1 MPLFIV
7 PTPIG
12 NLGDVTLRALE
23 ILRESDAIACEDTR
37 RTLKLLNHYH
47 IHKPLILYHRH
58 NEHSRT
64 NEIMVRLERGDRIAL
79 VSDAGA
85 PGISDPGYVLI
96 STAYSRGVEVDVLPG
111 ANSILPALLMS
122 GIPAGKFFFA
132 GFPEGG
138 EAGISLYLAQ
148 LSRIRAALV
157 FFVAPHDLA
166 RFLCAA
172 NGAFGCRQAAL
183 VREISKVHQESI
195 RGTLP
200 ELIRVCDER
209 EMKGEMVLV
218 VEGASEADENERTS
232 AEEWQK
238 LALEMKKM
246 GIWDKVIANVL
257 FASYGI
263 PRNQVKN
270 FLSREASNIE
280 RER

>member
-1 MPLFIV
+1 MPLFVV

-12 NLGDVTLRALE
+12 NLDDVTVRALE
-23 ILRESDAIACEDTR
+23 TLRGADAIACEDTR
-37 RTLKLLNHYH
+37 RTLKLLNHYR
-47 IHKPLILYHRH
+47 IRKTLISYHRH
-58 NEHSRT
+58 NERART
-64 NEIMVRLERGDRIAL
+64 EEIMVRLERGDKIAL
-79 VSDAGA
+79 VSDAGT
-85 PGISDPGYVLI
+85 PGISDPGHVLI
-96 STAYSRGVEVDVLPG
+96 SAACERGIEVDALPG
-111 ANSILPALLMS
+111 ANAILPALLMS

-132 GFPEGG
+132 GFPEGS
-138 EAGISLYLAQ
+138 EAEISSYLEQ

-166 RFLCAA
+166 RFLAAA
-172 NGAFGCRQAAL
+172 NEAFGDRKAAL

-200 ELIRVCDER
+200 EIIRVCDER

-218 VEGASEADENERTS
+218 VEGASEADERTS

-263 PRNQVKN
+263 PRNRVKN
-270 FLSREASNIE
+270 FLSREASGIE
-280 RER
+280 LEG

>member
-23 ILRESDAIACEDTR
+23 TLREADAIACEDTR
-37 RTLKLLNHYH
+37 RTLKLLNFYG
-47 IHKPLILYHRH
+47 IYKPLISYHRH
-58 NEHSRT
+58 NERSRT
-64 NEIMVRLERGDRIAL
+64 EEIMVRLKRGDRIAL
-79 VSDAGA
+79 VSDAGT
-85 PGISDPGYVLI
+85 PGISDPGRVLI
-96 STAYSRGVEVDVLPG
+96 SAAYARGVEVDALPG

-148 LSRIRAALV
+148 LSHIRAALV

-166 RFLCAA
+166 RFLSEA
-172 NGAFGCRQAAL
+172 NGVFGCRQAAL

-195 RGTLP
+195 RGTLS

-218 VEGASEADENERTS
+218 VEGAPEVDERAP
-232 AEEWQK
+232 AEDWQK
-238 LALEMKKM
+238 LAMEMKKT
-246 GIWDKVIANVL
+246 GIWNKVIANVL

-263 PRNQVKN
+263 PRNQVKK
-270 FLSREASNIE
+270 FLSREESDIE

>member
-23 ILRESDAIACEDTR
+23 TLKEADAIACEDTR

-47 IHKPLILYHRH
+47 INKPLISYHRH
-58 NEHSRT
+58 NERSKT
-64 NEIMVRLERGDRIAL
+64 EEIMVRLERGDRIAL
-79 VSDAGA
+79 VSDAGT
-85 PGISDPGYVLI
+85 PGISDPGYMLI
-96 STAYSRGVEVDVLPG
+96 SAARAARAEVDVLPG
-111 ANSILPALLMS
+111 ANAILPALLMS

-138 EAGISLYLAQ
+138 EAEISSYLAR
-148 LSRIRAALV
+148 LSQIRAALV

-166 RFLCAA
+166 RFLAAA
-172 NGAFGCRQAAL
+172 NGAFGGRQAAL
-183 VREISKVHQESI
+183 VREISKVHQESL

-200 ELIRVCDER
+200 ELVRVCEER
-209 EMKGEMVLV
+209 RMKGEMVLV
-218 VEGASEADENERTS
+218 VEGAPEINEEAP
-232 AEEWQK
+232 AEDWQK
-238 LALEMKKM
+238 IAMEMKKA

-263 PRNQVKN
+263 SRNHVKN
-270 FLSREASNIE
+270 FLLREAPDIE
-280 RER
+280 R